1 MSSILNRA
9 HGVYSSF
16 YATVE
21 KRLGG
26 DLLTVLARL
35 TLAGVFWRSLLTKV
49 ETVKLFKYTEYIND
63 FPVERAH
70 MRLPAFPLE
79 IRPATYH
86 QFNGDFALPLI
97 PGELAALMATLGEFI
112 LPILL
117 VLGLATRFA
126 ATGLLV
132 MTLVIQFFVY
142 PDAWWGTH
150 AMWAVMA
157 LYVMAK
163 GPGRLSIDHMLG
175 NRFAS

>member
-1 MSSILNRA
+1 
-9 HGVYSSF
+9 
-16 YATVE
+16 
-21 KRLGG
+21 
-26 DLLTVLARL
+26 
-35 TLAGVFWRSLLTKV
+35 
-49 ETVKLFKYTEYIND
+49 
-63 FPVERAH
+63 
-70 MRLPAFPLE
+70 
-79 IRPATYH
+79 
-86 QFNGDFALPLI
+86 
-97 PGELAALMATLGEFI
+97 MATLGEFI

-150 AMWAVMA
+150 AMWVVMA